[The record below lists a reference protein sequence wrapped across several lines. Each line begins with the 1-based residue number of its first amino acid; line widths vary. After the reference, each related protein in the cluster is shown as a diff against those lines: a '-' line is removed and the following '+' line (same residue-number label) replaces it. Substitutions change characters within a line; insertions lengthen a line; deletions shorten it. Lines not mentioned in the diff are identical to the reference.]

1 MLLSLLLSY
10 KNIANSFAFN
20 IPQTWKP
27 QKDSNTLRVMTWNV
41 ESFVDLSFRGNPKA
55 KTRIAMLQLI
65 QQYQP
70 DIICFQEYKSVE
82 NGKRRVSAKREL
94 DSIGYAFQYIS
105 NDLFIQVSGGRSVT
119 GGVAVYS
126 KMPIA
131 DSGKILIR
139 NNEAK
144 ESLIYTEVLFNNKPL
159 RIYTAHLASFAFAS
173 FVPAEELD
181 EGVVVNSYP
190 IKGSAAQKIK
200 ETEILHQQ
208 QIELIK
214 KELAASPSPFIYCG
228 DLNTTPASYN
238 YNFLKDDMQDAFAEK
253 GFGIGTTFYKLLPW
267 LRIDVQFANDKL
279 NIMQCTVAKEKL
291 SDHYPVIADYTWK

>member
-20 IPQTWKP
+20 IPQRWKP

-105 NDLFIQVSGGRSVT
+105 KDLFIQVSGGRSVT

-173 FVPAEELD
+173 FVPD
-181 EGVVVNSYP
+181 RKSVV
-190 IKGSAAQKIK
+190 
-200 ETEILHQQ
+200 
-208 QIELIK
+208 
-214 KELAASPSPFIYCG
+214 
-228 DLNTTPASYN
+228 
-238 YNFLKDDMQDAFAEK
+238 
-253 GFGIGTTFYKLLPW
+253 
-267 LRIDVQFANDKL
+267 
-279 NIMQCTVAKEKL
+279 
-291 SDHYPVIADYTWK
+291 